1 MQQDEV
7 LIALEKVSKSIS
19 DLAVVVGILSE
30 LVVENNELARND

>member
-7 LIALEKVSKSIS
+7 LIAIEKVSKSIS

-30 LVVENNELARND
+30 LVVENNELSRSN

>member
-7 LIALEKVSKSIS
+7 LIAIEKVSKSIS

-30 LVVENNELARND
+30 LVVENNELSRND